1 MAGEQKAGIAETVPA
16 DLKEDLK
23 EDLVK
28 ENTIMQDWKII
39 QPALF
44 FFLRIFHK
52 WNIMRLRYLRNC
64 NDRKSNDRK

>member
-28 ENTIMQDWKII
+28 ENTVMQDWKII

-44 FFLRIFHK
+44 FFLAHIPQVEYNEIK
-52 WNIMRLRYLRNC
+52 ISEKL
-64 NDRKSNDRK
+64 